1 MVEWLLF
8 LLVDCV
14 ASDGDLGVDPS
25 NSIRL
30 TPEPLGEERLPLDN
44 RAFFCR
50 CSDMVWWL
58 SGCFA
63 VLSSLGLLQMG

>member
-1 MVEWLLF
+1 MVEWVLF

-14 ASDGDLGVDPS
+14 ACVGDLGVDPS

-30 TPEPLGEERLPLDN
+30 TPEVLGERKLPFEI
-44 RAFFCR
+44 RAFFRR
-50 CSDMVWWL
+50 CSNMVWWL